1 MNYVQLYQAIQD
13 YSENTESLFVNNIPR
28 FVIEAEQRVYNSV
41 QIPSLRKN
49 VTGSLSSGNQYVSLP
64 NDYLSTYSI
73 AVIDATNRYNYLLN
87 KDVNFLREAY
97 PTVVYSGSAYQG
109 TPGGVP
115 KYYAL
120 FGSQFT
126 NANELS
132 LIVAPTPDASYT
144 VEMHYYYYPVSI
156 VQGALPVNAPLPAG
170 SITNAGS
177 LYTNGV
183 YTNVPLTGGS
193 GSGAAANIVVSGQTV
208 TSCTIV
214 NGGNFYAVG
223 DTLSFSNTYAGS
235 SGSGFVYTISSINNS
250 AGTSWLGDNY
260 DPVLFY
266 GAMREAMLF
275 MKGEQDLVKYYEDKY
290 TEALMQLNRLG
301 TGLER
306 GDAYRDGQAK
316 IPVNP

>member
-13 YSENTESLFVNNIPR
+13 YSENTEQLFVNNIPR
-28 FVIEAEQRVYNSV
+28 FIQEAEERIYNSV
-41 QIPSLRKN
+41 QLPSLRKN
-49 VTGSLSSGNQYVSLP
+49 VTGNVTTANPYLSAP
-64 NDYLSTYSI
+64 TDYLSTFSLAVVDGGAYS
-73 AVIDATNRYNYLLN
+73 YLLN
-87 KDVNFLREAY
+87 KDVNFIREAY
-97 PTVVYSGSAYQG
+97 PTPTSTGL
-109 TPGGVP
+109 P

-120 FGSQFT
+120 FGPQYSDP
-126 NANELS
+126 NELS
-132 LIVAPTPDASYT
+132 FIMGPTPDSEYQ
-144 VEMHYYYYPVSI
+144 VELHYFYYPVSI
-156 VQGALPVNAPLPAG
+156 VQGALPINATSLAG

-193 GSGAAANIVVSGQTV
+193 GSGATANITIIGQVV
-208 TSCTIV
+208 TSITIT
-214 NGGNFYAVG
+214 NGGNFYVVG
-223 DTLSFSNTYAGS
+223 NVLSFSNTYTGN
-235 SGSGFVYTISSINNS
+235 SGSGFTYTVSSVNNS

-260 DPVLFY
+260 DPVLLY
-266 GAMREAMLF
+266 GSMREAMLF

-316 IPVNP
+316 IKVNP